1 MKILIIFE
9 NIPEQ
14 TDAYLVDDNDGN
26 RNMADA
32 LSGRYAGITDWNDEF
47 LDAYER
53 LQELMDGGEARLIWS
68 ADNHGCTIPTTD
80 ISMVCIT
87 GAVL

>member
-1 MKILIIFE
+1 MKIMIIYE
-9 NIPEQ
+9 TLPER
-14 TDAYLVDDNDGN
+14 TDVYLVDDNDGN

-32 LSGRYAGITDWNDEF
+32 LSGRYAGINENDQF
-47 LDAYER
+47 LDAYEC
-53 LQELMDGGEARLIWS
+53 LLELMDSGDAQLIWS
-68 ADNHGCTIPTTD
+68 ADGLGGAIDATD

>member
-9 NIPEQ
+9 TRPEQ

-26 RNMADA
+26 RNMADV
-32 LSGRYAGITDWNDEF
+32 LSGHYAGVIESDQF
-47 LDAYER
+47 LDAYEH
-53 LQELMDGGEARLIWS
+53 LLELMDSGDARLIWS
-68 ADNHGCTIPTTD
+68 ADGLGDTIDATD

-87 GAVL
+87 GTVL